1 MIRLLII
8 LIIFVTGYGALFYL
22 FNNAGNLSLVL
33 GIWQLGI
40 PIVQFLFVLITFII
54 LLILFSYAFTKL
66 FIYPRAAYMRYKS
79 SNEQKGLEHL
89 RDALVAITEGN
100 TDKAAQSQKKFKKYL
115 GRDPLNKILQTQIKK
130 TIFSGLKKLS
140 RTFLKFKLQKI
151 HQSLYHHL

>member
-54 LLILFSYAFTKL
+54 LLILFSYTFTKL

-89 RDALVAITEGN
+89 RDALVAITEGCLLY
-100 TDKAAQSQKKFKKYL
+100 TSPSP
-115 GRDPLNKILQTQIKK
+115 RDVEE
-130 TIFSGLKKLS
+130 S
-140 RTFLKFKLQKI
+140 RMP
-151 HQSLYHHL
+151 SSA

>member
-8 LIIFVTGYGALFYL
+8 LIIFISGYGVLFYL

-33 GIWQLGI
+33 GIWQLSI
-40 PIVQFLFVLITFII
+40 PIVQFLFVLITFLI

-89 RDALVAITEGN
+89 RETLVAIL
-100 TDKAAQSQKKFKKYL
+100 KV
-115 GRDPLNKILQTQIKK
+115 IQIKLHK
-130 TIFSGLKKLS
+130 ARKNLKN
-140 RTFLKFKLQKI
+140 T
-151 HQSLYHHL
+151 

>member
-33 GIWQLGI
+33 GIWQLSI
-40 PIVQFLFVLITFII
+40 PIVQLLFVLITFLI

-79 SNEQKGLEHL
+79 SNEQKGLEYL
-89 RDALVAITEGN
+89 RETLVAITEGN
-100 TDKAAQSQKKFKKYL
+100 TDKATQSQKKFKKYL
-115 GRDPLNKILQTQIKK
+115 GKDPLNKILQTHIKK
-130 TIFSGLKKLS
+130 TKDLKIVNVEKGS
-140 RTFLKFKLQKI
+140 D
-151 HQSLYHHL
+151 